1 MPVAIC
7 FVCLHDVVHCIHMA
21 VAVAVVVVF
30 QQLCDVVVVVSRG
43 GTRPG
48 GIVTL
53 YGYRGFRS
61 ENFEALLQVT

>member
-1 MPVAIC
+1 
-7 FVCLHDVVHCIHMA
+7 MA